1 MAQED
6 ADSDVSIRASSE
18 RTDEPS
24 GNTVDQLE
32 SDPRI
37 VEGDHDDMTS
47 MTGIEELIRLMRTQT
62 ELTERLLAKAEEKTD
77 DVGAAPPPSSSV
89 DKDYPR
95 EILDVLR
102 RIDER
107 QTASGT

>member
-6 ADSDVSIRASSE
+6 ADLDVYIRASSE

-24 GNTVDQLE
+24 GNTDQLE

-37 VEGDHDDMTS
+37 SKGDHDDMAS
-47 MTGIEELIRLMRTQT
+47 MKGIEELIRLMRTQT